1 LSWLRRERPENIIL
15 LGNQKSG
22 TTVVAALL
30 SQCIGASVT
39 LDFPAE
45 MSQLL
50 HPRIWAGELDFREL
64 VRANRKEFSRGVVKD
79 PTLSLFFPQTAQHF
93 PRSRFVMV
101 MRDPR
106 DNLRSIL
113 NRLKLPGNLPDL
125 SPEVMAEMIP
135 AWKLIVDGRWLG
147 LRGDNYIERL
157 GARWDLIA
165 STYLAHSDRMVLIKY
180 EDFMK
185 DKAAT
190 IMGLAR
196 ALGRQPRHDISDKV
210 DVQYQSRG
218 DRDVK
223 WVDFFGPNNLAR
235 LERICAV
242 RMAAFGYVPSVQDR

>member
-1 LSWLRRERPENIIL
+1 
-15 LGNQKSG
+15 
-22 TTVVAALL
+22 
-30 SQCIGASVT
+30 
-39 LDFPAE
+39 
-45 MSQLL
+45 
-50 HPRIWAGELDFREL
+50 
-64 VRANRKEFSRGVVKD
+64 
-79 PTLSLFFPQTAQHF
+79 
-93 PRSRFVMV
+93 
-101 MRDPR
+101 
-106 DNLRSIL
+106 
-113 NRLKLPGNLPDL
+113 
-125 SPEVMAEMIP
+125 
-135 AWKLIVDGRWLG
+135 
-147 LRGDNYIERL
+147 
-157 GARWDLIA
+157 
-165 STYLAHSDRMVLIKY
+165 MVLIKY